1 MISFDS
7 AKYNNR
13 FSILP
18 ISLNLLLDNIN
29 PTITDSEYTYR
40 MQAVFKAKPDPQTY
54 MADIQVIIVNH
65 GDQENRSQFIEVW
78 DDPKDAD
85 EEEVNKLLL
94 IVDTQSYYL
103 NWN

>member
-1 MISFDS
+1 M
-7 AKYNNR
+7 
-13 FSILP
+13 L
-18 ISLNLLLDNIN
+18 
-29 PTITDSEYTYR
+29 
-40 MQAVFKAKPDPQTY
+40 KAMPNPQTY
-54 MADIQVIIVNH
+54 RADVQVIIVDD

>member
-1 MISFDS
+1 MKS
-7 AKYNNR
+7 
-13 FSILP
+13 
-18 ISLNLLLDNIN
+18 
-29 PTITDSEYTYR
+29 TITDSEYTSR
-40 MQAVFKAKPDPQTY
+40 LQAVFKAKPDPQTY
-54 MADIQVIIVNH
+54 KADIQVIIVNH